1 MTKGFNNFSTADIAK
16 YIAKRGKV
24 MKKETLMEELFAD
37 IEDMDF
43 VEINEATALPET
55 AATSGSMI
63 GNGCSTC
70 GSSSCCSS

>member
-1 MTKGFNNFSTADIAK
+1 MGQHSILD
-16 YIAKRGKV
+16 
-24 MKKETLMEELFAD
+24 ELFSD
-37 IEDMDF
+37 IEDMEF

-63 GNGCSTC
+63 SNGCSTC

>member
-1 MTKGFNNFSTADIAK
+1 
-16 YIAKRGKV
+16 